1 MSSPFASRKRR
12 RWLVPLILLLIP
24 TAVGVFSLL
33 RTSKLP
39 NSGVEEVI
47 GIAALPPMER
57 AESERIAKEIY
68 NEFLLSSRERPL
80 QVGERMPDV
89 PFRDLENREHS
100 IHGSR
105 TVLFVGR
112 HACTSC
118 EAAIAKLY
126 GKPVRIAEFVTYG
139 ELPPNQPQNVLIAD
153 FRANSGSSGP
163 GVGRLPAA
171 LAAGGVPAVYLL
183 DETGVIQYVRRSSGF
198 EEDTELPA
206 AVERLLGGEKVRAVQ
221 VRDLTPNAPLDWSRL
236 GTWANELKPV
246 LGTPGKRSAVIFS
259 NENCLPCSGL
269 FESLKGDLER
279 LQQSGHGIV
288 WVAVG
293 GKPSGTAGLTV
304 IHDPEG
310 ALAKEWNVET
320 WPSTFIFEGDKY
332 IGQLNYRDFILKTSS
347 DDREV
352 LYRQPFTMALE
363 MALKQ

>member
-1 MSSPFASRKRR
+1 MSSPFASHKRR
-12 RWLVPLILLLIP
+12 RWLVPLILLLILL
-24 TAVGVFSLL
+24 TVGIFSLL
-33 RTSKLP
+33 RTSALS
-39 NSGVEEVI
+39 NSDIREVI
-47 GIAALPPMER
+47 GIAALPPEER

-68 NEFLLSSRERPL
+68 NEFLLSSRGRPL

-112 HACTSC
+112 HGCTSC

-139 ELPPNQPQNVLIAD
+139 ELPSSQPQNVLIAD
-153 FRANSGSSGP
+153 FRANGDSSGP

-198 EEDTELPA
+198 AEETELPA
-206 AVERLLGGEKVRAVQ
+206 AVERLLGGEKVRTVQ
-221 VRDLTPNAPLDWSRL
+221 VRGLTPNARLDWSRL
-236 GTWANELKPV
+236 GAWVDELKPV
-246 LGTPGKRSAVIFS
+246 LGSTGKRSAVIFS
-259 NENCLPCSGL
+259 HDNCPPCSEL
-269 FESLKGDLER
+269 FESLKGDLQR
-279 LQQSGHGIV
+279 LSQNGHGIV
-288 WVAVG
+288 LVAVG
-293 GKPSGTAGLTV
+293 GKPSGTLGLTV
-304 IHDPEG
+304 IHDPKG
-310 ALAKEWNVET
+310 ALAKEWNVES

-332 IGQLNYRDFILKTSS
+332 VGRLSYRDYTVKTSS
-347 DDREV
+347 NNREI